1 MPQLDPVPLRG
12 EEREV
17 VLAEAQAVLVLAG
30 DEEYRSEVAAL
41 VAAADEGELAEPEAA
56 TLERVLELAL
66 ATGRIRALYGP
77 GGEQAALRVYRR
89 LPAGSAA
96 AASAAE
102 VSEALSALA
111 GSPLEALSI
120 RSAGPGEYALS
131 LRAGGAELAVR
142 LDRHGARLTSVG
154 V

>member
-1 MPQLDPVPLRG
+1 MPPRDPVRLKG

-17 VLAEAQAVLVLAG
+17 ALAEAQAVLTLAG
-30 DEEYRSEVAAL
+30 DEDYRSEVAAL
-41 VAAADEGELAEPEAA
+41 VAAADEGELDEPEAA

-66 ATGRIRALYGP
+66 QTGRIRALYGP

-89 LPAGSAA
+89 LPAGNAA
-96 AASAAE
+96 AASAE
-102 VSEALSALA
+102 QVSEALSAFA
-111 GSPLEALSI
+111 GSPLEAVAI
-120 RSAGPGEYALS
+120 RAAGPGAYTVS

-142 LDRHGARLTSVG
+142 LDRHGARLTSMG